1 MELVVT
7 NKKEVSKL
15 LKSNYENELN
25 SEILKLDVEISESEL
40 YKRKKELEKQLL
52 EFKEDKK
59 ALIDIIQTNMIAN
72 DVKEF
77 EENGVKFKLKKREGV
92 FSVDVKDI
100 KLVDKKYIAVKTTE
114 TVDKIKAKKD
124 MLENGEFIEGLEL
137 VKGATTYT
145 LDVEIVSVS
154 KEDIIE
160 IEGRNG

>member
-7 NKKEVSKL
+7 NKKELSKL

-25 SEILKLDVEISESEL
+25 SEILKLEAEICCSDL
-40 YKRKKELEKQLL
+40 YKKKKKLEEELL

-59 ALIDIIQTNMIAN
+59 ALIDIIQTNMITN
-72 DVKEF
+72 GVKEL
-77 EENGVKFKLKKREGV
+77 EENGIKFKLKKREGV
-92 FSVDVKDI
+92 FSVDVIDEN
-100 KLVDKKYIAVKTTE
+100 LVDEKYIKTKITK

-124 MLENGEFIEGLEL
+124 MLENGELIEGLEL

-160 IEGRNG
+160 IEG

>member
-114 TVDKIKAKKD
+114 SVDKIKAKKD

-160 IEGRNG
+160 IEG

>member
-1 MELVVT
+1 MSLVVT

-15 LKSNYENELN
+15 LKSNYENDLN
-25 SEILKLDVEISESEL
+25 SEILKLEAEICCSDL
-40 YKRKKELEKQLL
+40 YKKKKKLEEELL

-114 TVDKIKAKKD
+114 SVDKIKAKKD
-124 MLENGEFIEGLEL
+124 MLENGEFIEGLDL

-160 IEGRNG
+160 IEGGIN

>member
-52 EFKEDKK
+52 EFKEEKK

-114 TVDKIKAKKD
+114 SVDKIKAKKD
-124 MLENGEFIEGLEL
+124 MLENGEFIEGLDL

-160 IEGRNG
+160 IEG